1 MEKGHLPYLCQSESP
16 YSSPHFHILIKKI
29 EKQFKI
35 NWAQIFLNYFTQ
47 LFEINFKHWK
57 GHNFLFNKR
66 VSHVCFWLIIK
77 NYATIENL
85 KCSHIKSN
93 NLNAKKKLSS
103 HVVLLKIQRR
113 DSGGGVKRGPCM
125 CRAKRYVGT
134 CMKG

>member
-66 VSHVCFWLIIK
+66 VSHVCFWLI
-77 NYATIENL
+77 
-85 KCSHIKSN
+85 
-93 NLNAKKKLSS
+93 KKIL
-103 HVVLLKIQRR
+103 LQLKIWNVHTLRATTWMQRKNCLLMLFYSKFK
-113 DSGGGVKRGPCM
+113 DEIQWVVKRGPCM
-125 CRAKRYVGT
+125 CRAMRYCVQ
-134 CMKG
+134 